1 MMTHRDCLTTTR
13 VEGAIT
19 HDAMR
24 QNMMIHDCLNT
35 TRVRGGGGGGRGVG
49 LKWIWLRA
57 PWGRDEGLW
66 FLSIMAN

>member
-35 TRVRGGGGGGRGVG
+35 TRVRGGGGGGGVG
-49 LKWIWLRA
+49 W
-57 PWGRDEGLW
+57 WGGGGGVGHIDCG
-66 FLSIMAN
+66 M